1 MDLWKET
8 EMAQAEVLELK
19 DKVKSLQETVDI
31 QMEVIEQLR
40 EENAKLL
47 QKLERAKNKQTSKVS
62 F

>member
-31 QMEVIEQLR
+31 QMEVIERLQ